1 MLCCR
6 LKIFYLILVCC
17 YLDNA
22 AAQSGIAPLPLNLL
36 NADSLNEVIEKNEN
50 EENYKIL
57 SALYGGMYMYYC
69 ESHDREL
76 AIKYAM
82 KAEQYAL
89 KAGDSARFYFT
100 EVKLGEFSTDAH
112 AYQAANSYYQ
122 NALTHYRNRKH
133 FEMLFHVY
141 GGLSR
146 IASMQGD
153 IENRDRYDS
162 LAVEANAKGK
172 DTLAMVILNDIKIRN
187 LIDSNRLNEGILLA
201 KKNLGLIDKA
211 QTFGS
216 GNAVRQIRRRIA
228 FNFLGECYNK
238 LGDYKSA
245 ISYLTKT
252 VSTNE
257 DIDFNDLNISRYHLL
272 INSFISSGQ
281 KDSAIKYCDMLATK
295 IYKALEN
302 ADPEKLNEI
311 STKYESVKK
320 QKQIEQLKLE
330 NHLQQLTVSSQR
342 KLNIA
347 FIVIFA
353 FLFITVYFMIRNFQH
368 KRALQ
373 LNSEKQKAE
382 LGRQQAI
389 QTERNRIS
397 SELHDDLGSGL
408 STIRLMSE
416 MMKQGLGKG
425 DIELQLDKISD
436 SSKEL
441 VQKMNEIV
449 WALNMNNDNLQSL
462 LSYIRQYAAKTLD
475 AVKIDCS
482 ITMPENVP
490 EITLS
495 GSERRNIFLIVKEC
509 INNILKHS
517 RATKAGLEVSLT
529 ETLCINISDNGIG
542 FSCMQNAVHHFG
554 IDNLNQRAKE
564 LNGRIEWVQNNGT
577 HVKIQI
583 PIKELSH
590 KSVTS

>member
-6 LKIFYLILVCC
+6 LKIFYLIIVCC

-22 AAQSGIAPLPLNLL
+22 AAQNEIAPLPLNLL
-36 NADSLNEVIEKNEN
+36 NADSLNEVIEKNESK
-50 EENYKIL
+50 ENYKIL
-57 SALYGGMYMYYC
+57 SALYGGIYMYYS
-69 ESHDREL
+69 ESHDRAL
-76 AIKYAM
+76 AMKYAM
-82 KAEQYAL
+82 KTEQYSL

-100 EVKLGEFSTDAH
+100 ETKLGEFSTDAH
-112 AYQAANSYYQ
+112 AYQAANFYYQ
-122 NALTHYRNRKH
+122 NALKHYRNSKH

-141 GGLSR
+141 GGLGR
-146 IASMQGD
+146 LASMQGD
-153 IENRDRYDS
+153 IVNRDMYDS
-162 LAVEANAKGK
+162 LAVDANAKGK

-187 LIDSNRLNEGILLA
+187 LIDSNKLNESILLT
-201 KKNLGLIDKA
+201 KKNLDLIDKA

-245 ISYLTKT
+245 ISYLKKT

-257 DIDFNDLNISRYHLL
+257 DIDFNDLNISRYHLF

-281 KDSAIKYCDMLATK
+281 EDSALKYSDMLVK
-295 IYKALEN
+295 IFYKALEN
-302 ADPEKLNEI
+302 VDPEKLNEI
-311 STKYESVKK
+311 SLKYESEKK
-320 QKQIEQLKLE
+320 QGQIEQLKLE
-330 NHLQQLTVSSQR
+330 NHLQQLTVSTQR

-347 FIVIFA
+347 FIGILI
-353 FLFITVYFMIRNFQH
+353 FLFITVYFMVRNIQH
-368 KRALQ
+368 KRSLQ

-408 STIRLMSE
+408 STIRLLTE
-416 MMKQGLGKG
+416 MMRQGSGKS
-425 DIELQLDKISD
+425 DIGLQLHKISD
-436 SSKEL
+436 SSKDL

-449 WALNMNNDNLQSL
+449 WALNINNDNLQSL

-475 AVKIDCS
+475 DVKIDCS
-482 ITMPENVP
+482 ISMPENVP
-490 EITLS
+490 GITLS
-495 GSERRNIFLIVKEC
+495 GNERRNIFLIVKEC

-517 RATKAGLEVSLT
+517 RATKAGLEISLT
-529 ETLCINISDNGIG
+529 ETLCINIKDNGIG
-542 FSCMQNAVHHFG
+542 FSCIQNAVHHFG

-583 PIKELSH
+583 PIKERSH
-590 KSVTS
+590 KSVSS